1 MKRYAFVK
9 AAQAVGLGLLAFVLL
24 RLVGPWL
31 VDLHSTPA
39 LILAAALL
47 IAGGFAVIWFAW
59 NLVSSIF
66 RARDVPTSRRM
77 LVMSKRTDPHA

>member
-9 AAQAVGLGLLAFVLL
+9 AAQAVGLIVLAFVLL

-39 LILAAALL
+39 LILAAVLL
-47 IAGGFAVIWFAW
+47 IAGGFVVIWFAW
-59 NLVSSIF
+59 NLVSSLL
-66 RARDVPTSRRM
+66 RSRDISTTHRV
-77 LVMSKRTDPHA
+77 VHSKRTHPHA